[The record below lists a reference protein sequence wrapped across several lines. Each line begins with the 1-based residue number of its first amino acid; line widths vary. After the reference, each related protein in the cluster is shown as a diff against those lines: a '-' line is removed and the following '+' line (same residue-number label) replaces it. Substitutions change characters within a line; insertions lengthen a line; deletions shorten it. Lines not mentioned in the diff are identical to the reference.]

1 MEQECKI
8 TNRDWQ
14 ELNQRLTMNEDN
26 FKFIRDTLARI
37 EASVTDQTLS
47 FEKFKSWSRDDL
59 AHIQTQW
66 GERFDTLVKGSYELI
81 GEVPKGKTVMQCIRD
96 NETDRDDTDKK
107 VNKIYIIAS
116 VIGAIYVLLTPLL
129 NPLIRK
135 FFGINY

>member
-1 MEQECKI
+1 
-8 TNRDWQ
+8 
-14 ELNQRLTMNEDN
+14 MNEDN